1 MGMPDL
7 GDSFWANNMLSPPI
21 GPTRQWAIDD
31 FRTFL
36 GLQPIWNPYL
46 QNTQLV
52 MQVPFTP
59 TSKTFQVLTW
69 QANDP
74 LVHYTLGDLSYSGLT
89 NLYSVVPPNASLPA
103 AALSLW
109 RYADRY
115 DP

>member
-1 MGMPDL
+1 
-7 GDSFWANNMLSPPI
+7 
-21 GPTRQWAIDD
+21 
-31 FRTFL
+31 
-36 GLQPIWNPYL
+36 
-46 QNTQLV
+46 